1 MARSLTI
8 KNTEKPA
15 TSRLFNVF
23 LLIAMAWLMAG
34 MLVAGLSVGDAE
46 ATETPVAIDVE

>member
-23 LLIAMAWLMAG
+23 ILIAMAWLMAG
-34 MLVAGLSVGDAE
+34 MLVAGLSVGDAA
-46 ATETPVAIDVE
+46 ATETPVVLDLK